1 MRKISTL
8 IILMACAVGVYA
20 QSSRS
25 TNQTVKTQPSALKNY
40 VPVSPAA
47 VIFTDNMDTVNS
59 IAGLVAR
66 GYATYFRGSGA
77 PGILPEWGQGD
88 PVAFAAYNGP
98 DSGFVGSSYNSVLGS
113 DNLDNWLCLP
123 AQNVA
128 AGDSFSFFVTS
139 PLGSIFPD
147 SVKVMFNPT
156 GATLPEDVNWVQLD
170 NFKTLTN
177 GAWQRHSYAAPAASA
192 TAVFAIRHSVVNA
205 GPLGSN
211 SDYLGVDQID
221 VYNAIPGT
229 TFDDCTAAIDITS
242 GFGSAI
248 GVVNTMG
255 PYDNS
260 AATTINDPLL
270 GWECFGEPDGGAA
283 APELNNTVWFTFTG
297 DGNSYFVESGNCA
310 GVTNYIDDGDTQFAL
325 YTGTCGNLTPFKC
338 NEDGPNATAVTY
350 PAGFQFG
357 TTPGTVYYLM
367 VDGFNAT
374 AIGGGVSNGEFC
386 IKISQV
392 ATIAC
397 SSPTVTTGT
406 ATQNV
411 TFLCSGDTLNV
422 QTVGAVTPTTGSYYG
437 ISWII
442 SSASITGSTDP
453 LNDPSLIATYTFS
466 SPAPPTS
473 IRTFVNDGTFAPIVP
488 GSAYYWTP
496 VVFGNASQAS
506 VGAPVFLSD
515 LTLDVACTFTGTS
528 LMVNVLNPS
537 DPQCL
542 VGINENPLGSLAAMK
557 AYPSPAQ
564 DVLHVDITSV
574 AKQNAVLEV
583 TDLTGRVVLSQ
594 NQEINSGINKIDFN
608 VKSLLA
614 GSYII
619 SVKGDN
625 KCRVVF
631 VKQ

>member
-8 IILMACAVGVYA
+8 ILLMTCAVGVYA

-25 TNQTVKTQPSALKNY
+25 TNQTVRIQPSALKNY

-88 PVAFAAYNGP
+88 PVAYSSYNGP
-98 DSGFVGSSYNSVLGS
+98 DSGYVGSSYNSVLNS

-123 AQNVA
+123 PQNVA
-128 AGDSFSFFVTS
+128 LGDSFSFFVSS

-147 SVKVMFNPT
+147 SVRVMFNPT
-156 GATLPEDVNWVQLD
+156 GATLPEDTNWIELD
-170 NFKTLTN
+170 NFKSLNN
-177 GAWQRHSYAAPAASA
+177 GTWQRRAYAAPAASA

-221 VYNAIPGT
+221 VFNAIPGT
-229 TFDDCTAAIDITS
+229 TFDDCTAAVDITS
-242 GFGSAI
+242 GFGGAI
-248 GVVNTMG
+248 GVVNNMG
-255 PYDNS
+255 PYDNTG
-260 AATTINDPLL
+260 ATTVNDPLL
-270 GWECFGEPDGGAA
+270 GWQCFGEPDGGAA

-310 GVTNYIDDGDTQFAL
+310 GITNYIDDGDTQFAL
-325 YTGTCGNLTPFKC
+325 YTGSCGTLTPYKC
-338 NEDGPNATAVTY
+338 NEDGPNSTASTY

-357 TTPGTVYYLM
+357 TTLGTVYYLM

-374 AIGGGVSNGEFC
+374 AIGGGVSSGEFC

-392 ATIAC
+392 ASVAC

-411 TFLCSGDTLNV
+411 LFLCSGDTLNV
-422 QTVGAVTPTTGSYYG
+422 QTAGAVTPTTGTYYG

-466 SPAPPTS
+466 SPAP
-473 IRTFVNDGTFAPIVP
+473 
-488 GSAYYWTP
+488 
-496 VVFGNASQAS
+496 Q
-506 VGAPVFLSD
+506 L
-515 LTLDVACTFTGTS
+515 
-528 LMVNVLNPS
+528 
-537 DPQCL
+537 Q
-542 VGINENPLGSLAAMK
+542 
-557 AYPSPAQ
+557 
-564 DVLHVDITSV
+564 
-574 AKQNAVLEV
+574 
-583 TDLTGRVVLSQ
+583 
-594 NQEINSGINKIDFN
+594 
-608 VKSLLA
+608 
-614 GSYII
+614 
-619 SVKGDN
+619 
-625 KCRVVF
+625 
-631 VKQ
+631 